1 MFTMQ
6 AYISNDHYISEKHRT
21 MYFLSLN
28 LGAIYVILKQN
39 KDQV

>member
-6 AYISNDHYISEKHRT
+6 AYISNDHYKSEKYRT
-21 MYFLSLN
+21 VYFLSLN
-28 LGAIYVILKQN
+28 LGEIYVILKQN